1 MEPVGQQGAE
11 ARRGGEGEGEP
22 VQQLLGTPTDG
33 CTWWLQAWLPAGFII
48 PGARESDPGVSEGHT
63 RGGCI
68 FVHGH

>member
-1 MEPVGQQGAE
+1 M
-11 ARRGGEGEGEP
+11 
-22 VQQLLGTPTDG
+22 QQLLGTPTDG

-68 FVHGH
+68 FLCMATDSWCGVAAA